1 MKRWI
6 RRLHR
11 WGAILTLIPMLL
23 VIVTG
28 LLLQVKKE
36 VNWVQPATQK
46 GSGTAPS
53 LDFGQILTIATGVE
67 AAQIKDWSDIN
78 RIDIQPHK
86 GVMKIISKNHWELQL
101 DSITGQILSSQ
112 YRRSDWIEGL
122 HDGSFFAEWA
132 KLYIFLPNGLILLG
146 LWLTGVYLWWLPIG
160 VKRRKKLQHN
170 SGNRNLAPPGR

>member
-11 WGAILTLIPMLL
+11 WGALITLIPMLL

-28 LLLQVKKE
+28 LLLQLKKD
-36 VNWVQPATQK
+36 VNWVQPTTQT
-46 GSGTAPS
+46 GSGTAPALEFS
-53 LDFGQILTIATGVE
+53 QVLTIASRVPE
-67 AAQIKDWSDIN
+67 AEISDWSDIR
-78 RIDIQPHK
+78 RIDIQPQR
-86 GVMKIISKNHWELQL
+86 GVMKIIAGNHWELQL

-112 YRRSDWIEGL
+112 YRRSDWIEGM
-122 HDGSFFAEWA
+122 HDGSFFADWA

-160 VKRRKKLQHN
+160 VRRKKKLQQVTKD
-170 SGNRNLAPPGR
+170 